1 MPEDPHLAWTDEQ
14 WAAIQRIVQES
25 ARKARVASSFLP
37 LIGPLP
43 PGQASVPA
51 LQLDE
56 LSLADR
62 LRGEAPTRLE
72 IDDGETLRLTT
83 IACEVYLRT
92 QQAED
97 PDLASAKQMLGRAA
111 DIIGRL
117 EDAIVFNGLSE
128 ADKPPK
134 IGTKLAV
141 EPEVYTVRGPVQDGL
156 LSSKGLK
163 GSKPVKD
170 LAKGG
175 EGLVKAVVSSIQ
187 ELEGL
192 GYYGPFAC
200 LLGHTLYEAANTPN
214 EGSLVLPSDRI
225 TPFLDGGPLRRSS
238 VVPEKQGVVIA
249 LAGSPIDLVVASDVH
264 VKYIQLSIEPRY
276 VLRVSERFVLRMKQ
290 PRARCLLEAR

>member
-1 MPEDPHLAWTDEQ
+1 MPEDPHLSWTDEQ
-14 WAAIQRIVQES
+14 WAAMQRIVQES

-37 LIGPLP
+37 LTGPLP

-51 LQLDE
+51 LQLDA

-62 LRGEAPTRLE
+62 LRGEAPRRFE

-141 EPEVYTVRGPVQDGL
+141 RPEVYTVRGPVQDGL
-156 LSSKGLK
+156 LSDNGLK
-163 GSKPVKD
+163 CRKPVD

-175 EGLVKAVVSSIQ
+175 EALVKAVVSSIQ
-187 ELEGL
+187 KLEGL

-214 EGSLVLPSDRI
+214 AGSLVLPSDRI

-238 VVPEKQGVVIA
+238 VVPEGQGVIVA
-249 LAGSPIDLVVASDVH
+249 LAGSPIDLVVACDVD
-264 VKYIQLSIEPRY
+264 VKFIQLSIEPRY

-290 PRARCLLEAR
+290 PRARCRLEAC

>member
-1 MPEDPHLAWTDEQ
+1 MPEDAQLPWADEQ
-14 WAAIQRIVQES
+14 WATMQHIVQES

-43 PGQASVPA
+43 RGQASVPA
-51 LQLDE
+51 LHLDE

-62 LRGEAPTRLE
+62 LRGEAPRRLE

-97 PDLASAKQMLGRAA
+97 PDLASAKQMLRRAA
-111 DIIGRL
+111 DILGRL

-141 EPEVYTVRGPVQDGL
+141 RPEVYTVRGPVQDGL
-156 LSSKGLK
+156 FSDKGLK
-163 GSKPVKD
+163 FSTPVED

-175 EGLVKAVVSSIQ
+175 EGLV
-187 ELEGL
+187 
-192 GYYGPFAC
+192 
-200 LLGHTLYEAANTPN
+200 
-214 EGSLVLPSDRI
+214 
-225 TPFLDGGPLRRSS
+225 
-238 VVPEKQGVVIA
+238 
-249 LAGSPIDLVVASDVH
+249 
-264 VKYIQLSIEPRY
+264 
-276 VLRVSERFVLRMKQ
+276 
-290 PRARCLLEAR
+290 

>member
-1 MPEDPHLAWTDEQ
+1 MPEDRHLPWTDEQ
-14 WAAIQRIVQES
+14 WATMQRVVQDS

-51 LQLDE
+51 LQLDQ

-62 LRGEAPTRLE
+62 LRGEAPRRLE
-72 IDDGETLRLTT
+72 IEDGETLRLTT

-128 ADKPPK
+128 ADKPPR
-134 IGTKLAV
+134 IDTKLAV
-141 EPEVYTVRGPVQDGL
+141 KPEVYTVRGPVQDGL
-156 LSSKGLK
+156 LSGKKLK
-163 GSKPVKD
+163 CRKPVD

-175 EGLVKAVVSSIQ
+175 KALVSAVISGIQ
-187 ELEGL
+187 ELESR

-200 LLGHTLYEAANTPN
+200 LLGHALYEAANTPN
-214 EGSLVLPSDRI
+214 RGSLVLPSDRI
-225 TPFLDGGPLRRSS
+225 IPFLDGGPLRRSS
-238 VVPEKQGVVIA
+238 VVPKGQGLVVA
-249 LAGSPIDLVVASDVH
+249 LAGSPIDLVVACDVH
-264 VKYIQLSIEPRY
+264 LKYIQLSIEPRY

-290 PRARCLLEAR
+290 PRARCRLEAH